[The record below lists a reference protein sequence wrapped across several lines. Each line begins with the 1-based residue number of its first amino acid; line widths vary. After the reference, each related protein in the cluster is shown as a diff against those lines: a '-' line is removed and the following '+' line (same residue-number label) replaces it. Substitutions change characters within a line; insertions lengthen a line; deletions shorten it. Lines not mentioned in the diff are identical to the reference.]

1 MDTIPKQLLN
11 ETKIIRK
18 LAQIVRKTVEVIAD
32 YESKNHC
39 IDGNDERTLA
49 GYCARASALLS
60 TALMREGI
68 KHTISGGC
76 GHFFIMWE
84 GNIVDV
90 TATQFGEQFP
100 KTMIRSKESIIIIA
114 GHYNEGFWKPAENFC
129 SCEELWA
136 WQNKLEWPDE
146 QISRVYDLKF
156 LDELKEYKDFC
167 NGDRELQTV

>member
-1 MDTIPKQLLN
+1 MDTIPKQLLD
-11 ETKIIRK
+11 ETKTIRK
-18 LAQIVRKTVEVIAD
+18 LAQIVRKTIEVIAD

-39 IDGNDERTLA
+39 IGYNDERTLA

-60 TALMREGI
+60 IALMREGI
-68 KHTISGGC
+68 KYTISGGR

-90 TATQFGEQFP
+90 TATQFGTQFP
-100 KTMIRSKESIIIIA
+100 KTMIRNKESIRTIA
-114 GHYNEGFWKPAENFC
+114 GRYDERFWKPTENFC

-136 WQNKLEWPDE
+136 WQNKLKWPDE

-156 LDELKEYKDFC
+156 LDELKEYKDFR
-167 NGDRELQTV
+167 NGNREL